1 LKKISYSKLVSYLI
15 LTIALLITIFPI
27 YFLIVTSFK
36 TFTEAFS
43 YPPSLIPKN
52 FTIEAYIS
60 VLNKWG
66 FATFATNSIIITITS
81 TLLSLALGVP
91 MAYALA
97 RLKFGKNLN
106 DTLAFTILSFRL
118 LPPIVGIIPLFIVY
132 SFLGLND
139 TYQGMILA
147 YTSFNLPLVVWLI
160 RGFIQEL
167 PKEIEEA
174 ALVDGASHYTILRKI
189 ILPLSLPAILT
200 TGTLTIIQSWNEFI
214 IAVFLTSK
222 YRKTVPILLSS
233 FIGDQ
238 QYFWNE
244 LTAASTIALI
254 PVAILIAIV
263 QRQLVRGLTFGAVKG

>member
-43 YPPSLIPKN
+43 YPPTLIPKN

-66 FATFATNSIIITITS
+66 FTSFATNSIIITIAS

-118 LPPIVGIIPLFIVY
+118 LPPIVGIIPLFLVY
-132 SFLGLND
+132 SYLGLVD

-147 YTSFNLPLVVWLI
+147 YTSFNLPLTVWLI

-244 LTAASTIALI
+244 LTAASILALI